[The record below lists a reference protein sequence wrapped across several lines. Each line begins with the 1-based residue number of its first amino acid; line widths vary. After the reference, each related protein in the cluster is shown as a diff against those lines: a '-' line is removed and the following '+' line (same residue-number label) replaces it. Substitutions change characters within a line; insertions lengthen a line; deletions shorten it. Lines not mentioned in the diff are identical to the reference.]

1 MWMSGL
7 MRGVGKT
14 MDDGCSF
21 VFYGYGALDVWS
33 VPRVDGV
40 YYSAVGFVG
49 AVDWYVL
56 PFSILRDSDLS

>member
-1 MWMSGL
+1 MSGL

-33 VPRVDGV
+33 VPWVDGV
-40 YYSAVGFVG
+40 
-49 AVDWYVL
+49 
-56 PFSILRDSDLS
+56 